1 LREANVIVCTLC
13 SSGNRCIENLGF
25 GFLII
30 DEACQATELTTLI
43 PFTYNI
49 PQIVL
54 IGDPKQLPPTVKSG
68 KLQKCNY
75 GRSLFERIYK
85 RSKSELTLLN
95 VQYRMHPD
103 ISRLANKAFYDNKIF
118 DGENVKS
125 KEWIGE
131 WCKNNKKFGPL
142 VFYDVKGNTTQN
154 NNSSI
159 SNEEEAQLVI
169 NCINELLHSYS
180 NICFSKRI
188 SIITFYNAQVSL
200 IKKKLREYY
209 EDTFKELLKKANIFK
224 NIQVNTVDSYQGQ
237 ENDIVILSTVRS
249 DGKIG
254 FLRNANRVNV
264 SLTRARNSLIIIGNV
279 KTLCT
284 NGHWNKIIKD
294 ILLNGSFKLDGE
306 QYFNTPHSFPKNIL
320 PKDFFEDL
328 KKTIEQEKQEKQE
341 KLEKHKKLIMQK
353 EYSTFDMFQEIDEIY
368 QINSIFSKMRINN
381 F

>member
-1 LREANVIVCTLC
+1 
-13 SSGNRCIENLGF
+13 
-25 GFLII
+25 
-30 DEACQATELTTLI
+30 
-43 PFTYNI
+43 
-49 PQIVL
+49 
-54 IGDPKQLPPTVKSG
+54 
-68 KLQKCNY
+68 
-75 GRSLFERIYK
+75 
-85 RSKSELTLLN
+85 
-95 VQYRMHPD
+95 MHPD

-209 EDTFKELLKKANIFK
+209 EDTLNDFLEMTKYRSSNNIFSFYDEMIDLESDKRFKELLKKANIFK

-237 ENDIVILSTVRS
+237 ENDIVILSTVQS

-264 SLTRARNSLIIIGNV
+264 SLTRARNSLIIIGNME
-279 KTLCT
+279 TLRT
-284 NGHWNKIIKD
+284 NVHWSKIITD
-294 ILLNGSFKLDGE
+294 IIQNGSFKLDGE
-306 QYFNTPHSFPKNIL
+306 KYFNTPHSFPKNIL

-341 KLEKHKKLIMQK
+341 KLEKLEKLRRQK
-353 EYSTFDMFQEIDEIY
+353 EYSRF
-368 QINSIFSKMRINN
+368 NIFRGKKI
-381 F
+381 

>member
-1 LREANVIVCTLC
+1 
-13 SSGNRCIENLGF
+13 
-25 GFLII
+25 
-30 DEACQATELTTLI
+30 
-43 PFTYNI
+43 
-49 PQIVL
+49 
-54 IGDPKQLPPTVKSG
+54 
-68 KLQKCNY
+68 
-75 GRSLFERIYK
+75 
-85 RSKSELTLLN
+85 
-95 VQYRMHPD
+95 MHPD
-103 ISRLANKAFYDNKIF
+103 ISRLANKAFYKNKIS

-131 WCKNNKKFGPL
+131 WCKDNKNFGPL
-142 VFYDVKGNTTQN
+142 VFYNVKGNTSQN

-209 EDTFKELLKKANIFK
+209 EDTLNDFLDKTKYRSSNNIFSFYDEMIDLGSHSRFKELLKKANIFK

-264 SLTRARNSLIIIGNV
+264 SLTRARNSLIIIGNMR
-279 KTLCT
+279 TLCT
-284 NGHWNKIIKD
+284 NDHWLKIIKD
-294 ILLNGSFKLDGE
+294 MKSNDNFIFEGKKF
-306 QYFNTPHSFPKNIL
+306 FNTPHYFPKNIL
-320 PKDFFEDL
+320 PKDFFENL
-328 KKTIEQEKQEKQE
+328 KKTIDEEKPERQEKYESQK
-341 KLEKHKKLIMQK
+341 EKHRLDIIKVLKGKK
-353 EYSTFDMFQEIDEIY
+353 F
-368 QINSIFSKMRINN
+368 N
-381 F
+381 

>member
-1 LREANVIVCTLC
+1 
-13 SSGNRCIENLGF
+13 
-25 GFLII
+25 
-30 DEACQATELTTLI
+30 
-43 PFTYNI
+43 
-49 PQIVL
+49 
-54 IGDPKQLPPTVKSG
+54 
-68 KLQKCNY
+68 
-75 GRSLFERIYK
+75 
-85 RSKSELTLLN
+85 
-95 VQYRMHPD
+95 MHPD

-209 EDTFKELLKKANIFK
+209 EDTLNDFLDKTKYRSSNNIFSFYDEMIDLGSHSRFKELLKKANIFK

-353 EYSTFDMFQEIDEIY
+353 EYSTFDMFQGKKFNLISLFYLVYYIKC
-368 QINSIFSKMRINN
+368 INITLTNYKSFLNLYLY
-381 F
+381 